1 MCRTWR
7 FTQCPRWFGV
17 AVALLV
23 AFGVLSSIVL
33 LVADAVQSFERE
45 DVRMFQASAIH
56 MTVRELG
63 WECHGGGG
71 GAGCPR

>member
-1 MCRTWR
+1 M
-7 FTQCPRWFGV
+7 
-17 AVALLV
+17 ALLV

-56 MTVRELG
+56 MTVR
-63 WECHGGGG
+63 
-71 GAGCPR
+71 ARSPPPTPPRGLTCTRV